1 MPRIAISGH
10 RGLPATTAE
19 LVDRAIRAALPDSAG
34 EITGLSNLADG
45 ADQIFARAV
54 IDIGG
59 TLEVF
64 IPARE
69 YREGLPEDAHREYD
83 DLLARESAV
92 HELPF
97 TESTAKSHMAASQL
111 MIDSA
116 DELFAVWD
124 GKPARA
130 YGGTADVVQY
140 AHERRA
146 ASASDLAARRSARV
160 TDSTRRHRATAY
172 EPASNY

>member
-10 RGLPATTAE
+10 RGIPADTTA
-19 LVDRAIRAALPDSAG
+19 LIDHAIRAALAEYC

-54 IDIGG
+54 VDRGG

-64 IPARE
+64 IPARR
-69 YREGLPEDAHREYD
+69 YRAGLPANAHREYD
-83 DLLARESAV
+83 DLLAHAAAV
-92 HELPF
+92 RELPF
-97 TESTAKSHMAASQL
+97 RESTPESHMAASRM

-130 YGGTADVVQY
+130 YGGTADVVEY
-140 AHERRA
+140 
-146 ASASDLAARRSARV
+146 ARRRGLPVRVIWPEGARR
-160 TDSTRRHRATAY
+160 D
-172 EPASNY
+172 